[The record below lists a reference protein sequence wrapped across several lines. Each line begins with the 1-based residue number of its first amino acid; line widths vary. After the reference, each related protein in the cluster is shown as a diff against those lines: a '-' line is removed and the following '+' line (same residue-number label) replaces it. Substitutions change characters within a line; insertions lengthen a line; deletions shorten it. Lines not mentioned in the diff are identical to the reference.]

1 MILAS
6 QSPRRIEILQL
17 AGFDPEVRPQDVDET
32 PLASESPV
40 ELVERL
46 SRRKAL
52 ACAVDAPA
60 DEVIIAA
67 DTIVWM
73 GDEELGKPSDAAD
86 ARRMLGL
93 LSGKTH
99 HVSTG
104 VCIVRGERERSFV
117 ETTDVT
123 FFELTDEEIDAYV
136 ETGDPL
142 DKAGAYGYQSKG
154 CTLVRRIE
162 GDYFNVVG
170 LPIGRLVRELDA
182 WEVR

>member
-17 AGFDPEVRPQDVDET
+17 AGYNPDVQPQDVDET
-32 PLASESPV
+32 PLAGESPV

-52 ACAVDAPA
+52 ACAVDAPP

-73 GDEELGKPSDAAD
+73 GDEELGKPADSED

-99 HVSTG
+99 HVG
-104 VCIVRGERERSFV
+104 GRGFKS
-117 ETTDVT
+117 
-123 FFELTDEEIDAYV
+123 LTSRQNFPRLPS
-136 ETGDPL
+136 G
-142 DKAGAYGYQSKG
+142 
-154 CTLVRRIE
+154 RRFRLHS
-162 GDYFNVVG
+162 GS
-170 LPIGRLVRELDA
+170 GRMHEQGTHA
-182 WEVR
+182 